1 MEATDNADIV
11 VAVLSLLKLNF
22 KEAKQ
27 NFARWRQLN
36 ERKKNQ
42 LLLIWIHSVDSMTLR
57 LITPLYSVKQMKAYD
72 CIYLS
77 TQL

>member
-27 NFARWRQLN
+27 NFARWQYLN
-36 ERKKNQ
+36 KRKKSKINNQ
-42 LLLIWIHSVDSMTLR
+42 NSSWYGYALLI
-57 LITPLYSVKQMKAYD
+57 
-72 CIYLS
+72 
-77 TQL
+77 